1 MNKKDDELYC
11 EYCKNGISLDDK
23 KCPNCG
29 ADCTKIIN
37 NYAKKKEDEEKEYK
51 DRVLEISEN
60 IAKNS
65 GTIFKIS
72 SIGSLIIFIVICC
85 FIIFGFMRT
94 FSSVKE
100 QTSGIDSN
108 SIFNEKEDNVINVG
122 FNELAEAKKFDV
134 IIDEYDFYEYSTE
147 HFADDYETPDGYQKI
162 AFHFDIKNNL
172 DEVLTMAFDAK
183 VVLTADDYVVEE
195 SDVEACVFCYAISGQ
210 DKYNAL
216 TKSFVPENSRTDGYI
231 GFLVPVKYKTLKFK
245 IGSSVIITMDNPA
258 YQ

>member
-1 MNKKDDELYC
+1 MSKKDNELYC

-37 NYAKKKEDEEKEYK
+37 NYKREKEDEEKEYK
-51 DRVLEISEN
+51 DRVLNMTEN
-60 IAKNS
+60 AAKTV
-65 GTIFKIS
+65 GTVFKIS
-72 SIGSLIIFIVICC
+72 SISSLIIFIVICC
-85 FIIFGFMRT
+85 FVVFGFMKV
-94 FSSVKE
+94 FSLAKE
-100 QTSGIDSN
+100 QISENDAN
-108 SIFNEKEDNVINVG
+108 SIFNEKEDKVINVG

-134 IIDEYDFYEYSTE
+134 IIDEYEFYEYSADHFTE
-147 HFADDYETPDGYQKI
+147 DYETPDGYQKV

-183 VVLTADDYVVEE
+183 IVLTADDYVVEE
-195 SDVEACVFCYAISGQ
+195 CDVEACVFCYAVSGQ
-210 DKYNAL
+210 DKYNSL
-216 TKSFVPENSRTDGYI
+216 TKSFVPENSRTEGYI